1 VTATELDVDRT
12 LELARCAR
20 EPSSVDEQR
29 VLDRLRSRIVDAPE
43 QLGGRRVRRL
53 HLVRILGEDAP
64 THKDEAPPMAGLLP
78 GVRR

>member
-20 EPSSVDEQR
+20 EPSVVDEQR
-29 VLDRLRSRIVDAPE
+29 VLDALRSRIVDAPE

-53 HLVRILGEDAP
+53 RLVRILDDG
-64 THKDEAPPMAGLLP
+64 APPHEDETPPLP
-78 GVRR
+78 GFRR